1 MFDHGQNQNHDLQIS
16 PASLDSP
23 MLFEEKFL
31 QLSLQKKN
39 SGLPNCKHEIL
50 KLQHDL
56 EEAEKDLAKKFNET
70 TQYRNMKQM
79 LTSKNEQLKDLRSR
93 LRKYEPDA

>member
-1 MFDHGQNQNHDLQIS
+1 MTPITRRNRRGTKASDAEKKLTVKL
-16 PASLDSP
+16 PA
-23 MLFEEKFL
+23 
-31 QLSLQKKN
+31 
-39 SGLPNCKHEIL
+39 GHEIL